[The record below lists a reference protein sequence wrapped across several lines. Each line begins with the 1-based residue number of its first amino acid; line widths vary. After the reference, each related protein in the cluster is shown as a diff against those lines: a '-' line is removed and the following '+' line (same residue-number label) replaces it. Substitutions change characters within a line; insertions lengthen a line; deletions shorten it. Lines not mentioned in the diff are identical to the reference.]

1 MVLFSS
7 FGDREVLLIFLVIFF
22 TNLMVRG
29 KKLMNSSV
37 NVEYQMSR
45 FEFRNSQH
53 TFSFIFYIF
62 VVFKFA

>member
-1 MVLFSS
+1 M
-7 FGDREVLLIFLVIFF
+7 FLVIFF

-37 NVEYQMSR
+37 NIEYQMSR

-53 TFSFIFYIF
+53 TFCFIFYIF
-62 VVFKFA
+62 IVFKFA